1 MGTDDVNTSFKLELV
16 GRIEKY
22 TEQYARM
29 DHAIELHQQT
39 KKIMKEIYTVIG
51 VSQVALYGKLKELK
65 KDEKDESF
73 FIEKIVFLYE
83 NISHRTISVKWYGEP
98 K

>member
-1 MGTDDVNTSFKLELV
+1 MGTDDVDTSFKLELV
-16 GRIEKY
+16 ERIKKY

-29 DHAIELHQQT
+29 AHAIELHQQT

-51 VSQVALYGKLKELK
+51 VSQVALYRKLKELK
-65 KDEKDESF
+65 KMKRRIF

-83 NISHRTISVKWYGEP
+83 NMSHRTISVKWYGET